1 MNPLTGEQ
9 LKAIAPQISD
19 KAVETFLPYLNKY
32 MPKFQIDTPQRV
44 AGFLSQ
50 VLEECGLFKWMEE
63 LSSGKQY
70 EGRKDLGNVYAGD
83 GEKFKGRGGLQ
94 ATGRDMYTKLSHFLY
109 SDNRLVVTPDVVATP
124 ELGIASACWIWTT
137 VKNLN
142 KIADQPEDWTFTD
155 DHGKVWNKVQRITY
169 HINGGENGIDVRTKY
184 YQAAIAELL
193 PANS

>member
-70 EGRKDLGNVYAGD
+70 EGRKDLGNVYAGV